1 MQASKTGK
9 NVSANRTLAVITIS
23 HMMQHIFVGTSV
35 LYPLIISELK
45 LSYTEFGLAVA
56 LSSMVGGLF
65 QLVPSVISRKIAR
78 QVILGVG
85 NILLAIGTFVTG
97 LSNSVYDF
105 LGGRVISNIGTAP
118 THPMGTAILSTKFE
132 DRRIGWALGVH
143 YGLAYIGNIVG
154 PIFMTF
160 LAVMFNWRFSLFM
173 FAIPPLAVGL
183 TIIWYLS
190 EGRKMTVHTE
200 GSTLKSDVVTIL
212 KTRGVLSILVAQ
224 IFVAGAIDIVMI
236 TTYTPLFLTD
246 GLKLDTVGRG
256 IFYTVELAG
265 GVMGPLVLGRIGARH
280 GYIKTAIVS
289 TIMAVASVVLLSA
302 YSSASLVLGVHLFF
316 VGFFCFS
323 FTTLI
328 QSHLVQVT
336 RKSSRDL
343 AVGIYFTILFS
354 VVSLW
359 TAVVGYIIDFFSSFF
374 PAFMFMGALGTIGIL
389 ILVTQFKS
397 ISLKPTMR

>member
-1 MQASKTGK
+1 LQASKTGK

-85 NILLAIGTFVTG
+85 NILLSIGTFVTG

-224 IFVAGAIDIVMI
+224 LFVAGAIDIVMI

-302 YSSASLVLGVHLFF
+302 YSSATLVLGVHLFF

>member
-374 PAFMFMGALGTIGIL
+374 PAFMFMGTLGTIGIL